1 MPFLARL
8 DRPKISYQCF
18 ILKSDAVNAFSAP
31 GGYIYVCQG
40 LFDLIAEDED
50 DALEFAIGHEIAH
63 VDLKHAITCLVDPDV
78 KRMPLGTVQ
87 KLFWSI
93 IPRGYLVIDKV
104 DHKVDQELD
113 ADQWV
118 LKRMRRFPRSRREI
132 LKFLNKF
139 EGYAENNGFPSGRA
153 KPLPKRGISPLE
165 NHYRSQTAAQAIKA
179 HERAHRLG
187 PQRHE
192 MIAATAAKP
201 ISIEPSAIA
210 SALGPIRFSELAGN
224 RLSTRS
230 WFNEASVTE
239 SFAGLDVRPTRG
251 GAAPRTPNVRATHAA
266 TLIGELMPGNGQNC
280 PPSPAMTMKIANKTA
295 AVIGGFGASSST
307 TNPKNS
313 PMSAAIKTTKYIG
326 PHWPLSPLPQ

>member
-1 MPFLARL
+1 MKDPFWNQPEWLKDWDLADIKPQDEMDLGAQFHSLIMQLGLVDEQSPVQGRVDDAAVPFLARL

-87 KLFWSI
+87 KLFWLI
-93 IPRGYLVIDKV
+93 ILRGYLVIDKV

-132 LKFLNKF
+132 L
-139 EGYAENNGFPSGRA
+139 
-153 KPLPKRGISPLE
+153 
-165 NHYRSQTAAQAIKA
+165 
-179 HERAHRLG
+179 
-187 PQRHE
+187 
-192 MIAATAAKP
+192 
-201 ISIEPSAIA
+201 
-210 SALGPIRFSELAGN
+210 
-224 RLSTRS
+224 
-230 WFNEASVTE
+230 
-239 SFAGLDVRPTRG
+239 
-251 GAAPRTPNVRATHAA
+251 
-266 TLIGELMPGNGQNC
+266 
-280 PPSPAMTMKIANKTA
+280 
-295 AVIGGFGASSST
+295 
-307 TNPKNS
+307 
-313 PMSAAIKTTKYIG
+313 
-326 PHWPLSPLPQ
+326 